1 MGEQNHSSAGRESD
15 LFWQGSV

>member
-1 MGEQNHSSAGRESD
+1 MREQNHSSAGRESD